1 MKNLKL
7 ISLLL
12 ALLLIVALAAGC
24 GSKAGEA
31 LPEPKDTS
39 ASKAPSSGTPGGAD
53 DEPIAEPG
61 EFKLPIVNEPV
72 TFTIWN
78 PWDFA
83 LGGTNGSM
91 DSYAYQEAETRTGI
105 HIEWYHPSSGDAQ
118 TNFNLSINSGDY
130 YDSYQSVASLY
141 SGGLDYY
148 IDQQIIIDI
157 ADMVDK
163 YAPNYDR
170 IRHMENT
177 LITTITDAG
186 YLPGIWQIAK
196 TYQWSWLGPLGRTDW
211 LKDLGLDIPETY
223 DEFHDV
229 LVAFK
234 EQKNCEIPLSLG
246 QIGLD
251 DWLMAGYDTMYSPYF
266 TGAFIQ
272 IDGKVKFGP
281 LEPGFKEYVVMLNRW
296 YDEGLVDQE
305 FYTRANNPAFDTAF
319 APTGRVGVGQSLYT
333 FPYFLPIFATE
344 EGYEFNGFRPP
355 VQNHGDKRK
364 VVIGGAPLTLNKDVI
379 GTISV
384 DCENPEILLQWYD
397 YFFTEEGSLLAN
409 YGLEGQGF
417 TFIDGKPKTTEL
429 IYADKDGR
437 MMNAMF
443 PIYAF
448 NQFHPFWYD
457 WERELSPMTSQNVFD
472 TKERFDGNWVD
483 EYSLPTISPT
493 TEESADYS
501 AIMTDINTYL
511 VENVVKFIIGDK
523 PISELDSFLESVK
536 TMNIDRAIEI
546 QQNAL
551 DRYNARLNK

>member
-1 MKNLKL
+1 MKNLKF

-12 ALLLIVALAAGC
+12 ALLLIAALAAGC
-24 GSKAGEA
+24 SGQTEEA
-31 LPEPKDTS
+31 P
-39 ASKAPSSGTPGGAD
+39 ASTQPTKPPATEAPGGAD
-53 DEPIAEPG
+53 DGPVAEPG

-78 PWDFA
+78 PWDFSRS
-83 LGGTNGSM
+83 GTNGNG
-91 DSYAYQEAETRTGI
+91 DSYAYQEAERLTGI
-105 HIEWYHPSSGDAQ
+105 HIEWYHPAAAEAL

-130 YDSYQSVASLY
+130 YDSYQSVASY
-141 SGGLDYY
+141 YTGGLDFFV
-148 IDQQIIIDI
+148 DQGIILDLN
-157 ADMVDK
+157 DMVQK

-170 IRHMENT
+170 VRHLENT

-186 YLPGIWQIAK
+186 YLPGVWQIAK

-211 LKDLGLDIPETY
+211 LKELGLEIPETY
-223 DEFHDV
+223 DELHDV

-234 EQKNCEIPLSLG
+234 EKKNCEIPLSLG
-246 QIGLD
+246 QLGLD
-251 DWLMAGYDTMYSPYF
+251 DWLMAGYDTMYSPNF
-266 TGAFIQ
+266 TGVFIQ

-281 LEPGFKEYVVMLNRW
+281 LEPGFKEYIVMLNQW
-296 YDEGLVDQE
+296 YSEGLVDQE
-305 FYTRANNPAFDTAF
+305 FFTRQTNPAFDTAY
-319 APTGRVGVGQSLYT
+319 ASTGKVGVGQSLYT
-333 FPYFLPIFATE
+333 FPDFLPIFATE
-344 EGYEFNGFRPP
+344 EGYEFNGFKPP
-355 VQNHGDKRK
+355 VRNHGDKRK
-364 VVIGGAPLTLNKDVI
+364 IKMGGAPLTLNKDVI
-379 GTISV
+379 GTITV

-397 YFFTEEGSLLAN
+397 YFFTEEGSILAN

-437 MMNAMF
+437 AMNAMF

-457 WERELSPMTSQNVFD
+457 WERELSPATSQNVFD
-472 TKERFDGNWVD
+472 TKDRFDGNWVD
-483 EYSLPTISPT
+483 EYSLPVISPT
-493 TEESADYS
+493 SEESAEYS

-511 VENVVKFIIGDK
+511 TENVVKFIIGDR
-523 PISELDSFLESVK
+523 PMSELDSFLQAVH

-551 DRYNARLNK
+551 DRYYARLSK